1 MQRLVEAEREQSV
14 LSQVSMF
21 KKTFFF
27 LPEQN
32 GVKNYPL
39 VFPVE
44 YAQNFFL
51 FLKGMTG
58 ALAPF
63 SYLVFDSNVGDC
75 APLR

>member
-14 LSQVSMF
+14 LSQVTIF

-32 GVKNYPL
+32 GVKIYPL

-44 YAQNFFL
+44 YVQNFF

-63 SYLVFDSNVGDC
+63 SYLVFDSNVRDC
-75 APLR
+75 APFR